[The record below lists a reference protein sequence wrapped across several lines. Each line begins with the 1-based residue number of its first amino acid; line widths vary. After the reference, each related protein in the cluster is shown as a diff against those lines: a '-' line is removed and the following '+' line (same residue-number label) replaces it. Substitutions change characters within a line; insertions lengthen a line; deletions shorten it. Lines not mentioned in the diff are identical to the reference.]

1 MRSDF
6 TEQLDNHIAQL
17 KSAFGLS
24 TVVLIL
30 AFSLLLLLSRY
41 QGPCLRVCNEL
52 LVILDLFESQH
63 SVEQERI
70 HVSDQEVAE
79 LMEVFFVLL
88 AFVQELLSVGLV

>member
-6 TEQLDNHIAQL
+6 AEQLDYHIAQL

-24 TVVLIL
+24 AVVFIL
-30 AFSLLLLLSRY
+30 AFSLFLLLSRD
-41 QGPCLRVCNEL
+41 QGPCLWVSNEL

-79 LMEVFFVLL
+79 LMEVFVVLL